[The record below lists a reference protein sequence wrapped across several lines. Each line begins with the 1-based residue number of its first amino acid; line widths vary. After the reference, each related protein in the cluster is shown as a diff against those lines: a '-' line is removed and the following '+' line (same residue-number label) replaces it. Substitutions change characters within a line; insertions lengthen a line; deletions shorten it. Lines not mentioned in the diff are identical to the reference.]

1 MKIFIIGAP
10 GSGKEVIAKHLANK
24 LRINHLNYRSIVK
37 FFQKNDDID
46 RDILRDIVKNIPFP
60 AKKAF
65 LILKKFIED
74 NSMNNFVLDGYP
86 KTIEEA
92 SLLSEFFISDHKED
106 NTTFFIDTSREV
118 IENRLKNRLVC
129 PLCSYL
135 IYEPKESILD
145 VKCPE
150 CHEILIKR
158 RDDDDID
165 IKSRIERFINN
176 KDGIISEL
184 SRISR
189 IHKIEGSKSIATII
203 SDIVEILFGKNSDTL
218 AERGARLL
226 IEQIGLNLADPNM
239 IETPARIVRVL
250 KEFTR
255 GQSSTS
261 CKIIKD
267 ELSTVFPTH
276 YKGMIILDPIN
287 CFSLCSHHLLPIS
300 YEISFG
306 YIPAEKSLG
315 FSKIIKVIN
324 LLAAKPA
331 LQEDFTQEIVE
342 TFNHILEPKGIMVI
356 VRGKHSCM
364 NIRGEKSNN
373 YNITSAVRGVFKDE
387 EKTREEFLSLTKIK

>member
-250 KEFTR
+250 K
-255 GQSSTS
+255 
-261 CKIIKD
+261 
-267 ELSTVFPTH
+267 
-276 YKGMIILDPIN
+276 
-287 CFSLCSHHLLPIS
+287 
-300 YEISFG
+300 
-306 YIPAEKSLG
+306 
-315 FSKIIKVIN
+315 
-324 LLAAKPA
+324 
-331 LQEDFTQEIVE
+331 
-342 TFNHILEPKGIMVI
+342 
-356 VRGKHSCM
+356 
-364 NIRGEKSNN
+364 
-373 YNITSAVRGVFKDE
+373 
-387 EKTREEFLSLTKIK
+387 